1 MLSVALQCAVLY
13 TPFLQ
18 QAFSTVGLTAADW
31 LQCLAVAS
39 SVLWLREVEKLVY
52 RLRLGRRERIVVRG
66 AEDAEGGN

>member
-13 TPFLQ
+13 APFLQ
-18 QAFSTVGLTAADW
+18 QAFSTVALSAADW

-52 RLRLGRRERIVVRG
+52 RRRLGPHRSH
-66 AEDAEGGN
+66 N